1 MIDAGDILDGGAV
14 VDRDQA
20 LKTLRLDGSADGRT
34 VESQYWNLVRQAQER
49 AAHEPGCE
57 VEIDRLNA
65 AYGTLAPDA
74 HQRSARPAQ
83 QAAASS
89 GVEWLDWIADWVSA
103 EALRTRGRWA
113 GRNPE
118 IALIGGGAAVLML
131 LAVGAGAPLAA
142 TFLAA
147 GLVCAAIWSPW
158 RRPK

>member
-1 MIDAGDILDGGAV
+1 M
-14 VDRDQA
+14 DRAQA

-49 AAHEPGCE
+49 AGRDPGSE
-57 VEIDRLNA
+57 AEIDRLNA

-74 HQRSARPAQ
+74 RRGAARPAQ
-83 QAAASS
+83 PVAVSS
-89 GVEWLDWIADWVSA
+89 GAQWLDWFADWVSA
-103 EALRTRGRWA
+103 EALRTRMRWA

-118 IALIGGGAAVLML
+118 VALIGGGAGVLML
-131 LAVGAGAPLAA
+131 LAIGAGASLPA